1 MSGIFSVLSGGQSSM
16 FQLQQA
22 KKDWERAMDAM
33 DYKDASQRLT
43 DKADRAQ
50 QPFVLSPEQQKNHT
64 AAVSAL
70 EEAKRVGGPKAVAAQ
85 RLEEVERKIAELKM
99 MMRHNHGDR
108 EKLVQLAREAAIL
121 AKQAGR
127 AAKEYGAGV
136 AAAAEMGLPGGAGA
150 PSAGGITIERTIT
163 RTSVTIV
170 QTEIAVDVTMTIRG
184 DDASTD
190 GQSTGGAPPDAS
202 AAPPPP
208 PLPTDGTTAQSAAA
222 ETMASDMAEGEE
234 AAEDGEAVSAE
245 AAAAEAAGLAG
256 QAAAKGVGAGGQES
270 ADGTTAT
277 GKTATGKTATGKTD
291 DEEDEEKAEEKATDG
306 EGTGLDQL
314 MEEAAPSLNAATSA
328 PNGDR
333 IRNFIQRMMADNE
346 LKMSRYRE
354 ADEFGRRVETV
365 LATVKSVIAE
375 AKAANEL
382 DQAEERRK
390 ARRDSFKAYDKVVEE
405 AQDNVN
411 ELRQAAF
418 GSSVTLKDFVEATSG
433 TDDTDSGFAD
443 LEGVDASAGNAT
455 DTAPADSASAQIG
468 AQIGA
473 QVGAQ
478 AGADMGMPS
487 LSGSVNLFA

>member
-1 MSGIFSVLSGGQSSM
+1 MSGIFSVLSGGQTSM

-33 DYKDASQRLT
+33 EDKDATQRLA

-50 QPFVLSPEQQKNHT
+50 QPFTLSPEQQRNHT

-99 MMRHNHGDR
+99 MMRHNQGDR

-127 AAKEYGAGV
+127 AAKEYGAGM

-184 DDASTD
+184 DGPSPGEAPPEGT
-190 GQSTGGAPPDAS
+190 PPDAS
-202 AAPPPP
+202 TA
-208 PLPTDGTTAQSAAA
+208 PLPPSLPPSLPTGGAASQTAGQAVAAG
-222 ETMASDMAEGEE
+222 MAEGDE
-234 AAEDGEAVSAE
+234 AAEDGEARSAE
-245 AAAAEAAGLAG
+245 AVAAEAAGLAG
-256 QAAAKGVGAGGQES
+256 QTIAPEGGANAKDAA
-270 ADGTTAT
+270 D
-277 GKTATGKTATGKTD
+277 GKTD
-291 DEEDEEKAEEKATDG
+291 PDKADEEKDKEKAADG
-306 EGTGLDQL
+306 QGTGLDQL
-314 MEEAAPSLNAATSA
+314 LQEAAPGLNAAPTA
-328 PNGDR
+328 PNGDK
-333 IRNFIQRMMADNE
+333 IRNYIQRMMADND

-354 ADEFGRRVETV
+354 ADEFGRRVEAV
-365 LATVKSVIAE
+365 LAAAKSVIAE

-390 ARRDSFKAYDKVVEE
+390 ARKESFKAYDKVVEE

-418 GSSVTLKDFVEATSG
+418 GSSVTLKDFVEAT
-433 TDDTDSGFAD
+433 TDADGVDGGLGD
-443 LEGVDASAGNAT
+443 LELAAPSAAPSASNAT
-455 DTAPADSASAQIG
+455 DTASVDDAG
-468 AQIGA
+468 AQT
-473 QVGAQ
+473 
-478 AGADMGMPS
+478 GADVGMPA
-487 LSGSVNLFA
+487 LSGSVNVFA

>member
-1 MSGIFSVLSGGQSSM
+1 MSGIFSVLSGGQTSM

-33 DYKDASQRLT
+33 DDKDATQRLA

-50 QPFVLSPEQQKNHT
+50 QPFTLSPEQQRNHT

-108 EKLVQLAREAAIL
+108 EKLAQLAREAAIL

-127 AAKEYGAGV
+127 AAKEYGAGM

-184 DDASTD
+184 DGSSPGD
-190 GQSTGGAPPDAS
+190 APPDAS
-202 AAPPPP
+202 TAPPPPPP
-208 PLPTDGTTAQSAAA
+208 PLPTDGTASQPAGQ
-222 ETMASDMAEGEE
+222 TMAAGMAEGEE
-234 AAEDGEAVSAE
+234 AAEDGEARSAE

-256 QAAAKGVGAGGQES
+256 QATAQGAGENGGEA
-270 ADGTTAT
+270 ADGRSAT
-277 GKTATGKTATGKTD
+277 GRT
-291 DEEDEEKAEEKATDG
+291 DEEKDKEKAEGKAADG
-306 EGTGLDQL
+306 EGGSLDRLLQ
-314 MEEAAPSLNAATSA
+314 EEAPGLNATSAA
-328 PNGDR
+328 PNGDK
-333 IRNFIQRMMADNE
+333 IRNYIQRMMADND

-354 ADEFGRRVETV
+354 ADEFGRRVEAV
-365 LATVKSVIAE
+365 LAAAKTVIAE

-390 ARRDSFKAYDKVVEE
+390 ARKESFKAYDKVVEE

-418 GSSVTLKDFVEATSG
+418 GSSVTLKDFVEAVSD
-433 TDDTDSGFAD
+433 TDDVDGRLGDPELAD
-443 LEGVDASAGNAT
+443 PSAVNGMNTVSAEGAGVQT
-455 DTAPADSASAQIG
+455 
-468 AQIGA
+468 
-473 QVGAQ
+473 
-478 AGADMGMPS
+478 GADIAMTTP
-487 LSGSVNLFA
+487 SGSVNVFA